1 MRTLSRYLAKE
12 VTVSSLLLLGAL
24 LVLFAL
30 LDLVRELGIVGYA
43 NYRMGAALIFV
54 ALNVPGHVYELL
66 PLALLIGTIFTFT
79 QLALHSE
86 YTVMR
91 ASGAS
96 FGRIGRSILGTG
108 LLFAVATFVFGE
120 FVAPLSERVA
130 QQMRFK
136 ALAGFVV
143 QQFRSGLW
151 VKDGSSFINVR
162 QVLTDNT
169 LVDVRIMQFDENY
182 RLRSLKFARQGVYQG
197 PNLWRLND
205 VRETRLDEGRA
216 TTHHEAFT
224 DWQSELNP
232 DILSV
237 LLVDPQKMSALN
249 LWSYVKHLR
258 DNRQKAIRYEIALW
272 GKFIY
277 PLAAVVMMILALPF
291 AALQRRSGG
300 VGVKMLAGIM
310 LGLAFHL
317 VSRLFAHAGQ
327 LNDWPPL
334 FAAAAP
340 SLLFLGIA
348 VGMIWWV
355 ERR

>member
-96 FGRIGRSILGTG
+96 FGRIGRSVLGTG

-182 RLRSLKFARQGVYQG
+182 RLRSLKFARQGIYQG

-205 VRETRLDEGRA
+205 VRETRLDGARA
-216 TTHHEAFT
+216 TTHQEAFT
-224 DWQSELNP
+224 DWRSELNP

-348 VGMIWWV
+348 VAMIWWV

>member
-1 MRTLSRYLAKE
+1 MRTLSRYMARE
-12 VTVSSLLLLGAL
+12 VAVSTLLVLGAL

-30 LDLVRELGIVGYA
+30 LDLVRELGIVGYS
-43 NYRMGAALIFV
+43 NYRVGAVLVFV

-66 PLALLIGTIFTFT
+66 PLALLIGTIFAFA

-96 FGRIGRSILGTG
+96 FARIGRGILGTG
-108 LLFAVATFVFGE
+108 LLFAAATFLFGE

-151 VKDGSSFINVR
+151 VKDGRSFINVR

-169 LVDVRIMQFDENY
+169 LVDVRIMGFDENY
-182 RLRSLKFARQGVYQG
+182 RLRSVRFAKQGIYQG
-197 PNLWRLND
+197 PNLWRLDD
-205 VRETRLDEGRA
+205 VRETRIDGDRA
-216 TTHHEAFT
+216 TVHREPSTE
-224 DWQSELNP
+224 WRSELNP
-232 DILSV
+232 DILGV
-237 LLVDPQKMSALN
+237 LLVEPQKMSAPN
-249 LWSYVKHLR
+249 LWSYVQHLR
-258 DNRQKAIRYEIALW
+258 ENRQSANRYEIALW

-300 VGVKMLAGIM
+300 IGGKILAGIM

-317 VSRLFAHAGQ
+317 TSRLFAHAGQ
-327 LNDWPPL
+327 LNDWPPF